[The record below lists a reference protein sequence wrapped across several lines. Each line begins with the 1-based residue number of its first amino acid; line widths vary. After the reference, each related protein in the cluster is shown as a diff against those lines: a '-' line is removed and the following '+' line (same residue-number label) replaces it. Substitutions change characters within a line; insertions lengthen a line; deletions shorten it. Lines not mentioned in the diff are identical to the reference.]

1 MAEARS
7 DKLAETSLQ
16 APCFAYGDSYQQ
28 DMEQFYWESKRCSPA
43 NHGWN
48 RVQLAERLVRE
59 ATGRYLTVDSPAPP
73 TLLDV
78 GCSVG
83 LLAIHFSKL
92 GFRALGIDFDPVA
105 IEAARRLNELDA
117 GKAQFILGD
126 VGAMQALPAVDIA
139 LCFDIF
145 EHLHDDELGALL
157 KSLRGVLSARGVLVF
172 HTYPQWY
179 DYVFSMWAKD
189 QQIRFPWPLKP
200 LSYLPAAA
208 FRKCVVIYA
217 LMIDIALVTLTGR
230 TWRERIKH
238 TSHCNPLTLE
248 RLTDLL
254 QRANY
259 EILQLDSG
267 FITDQFKAGAKR
279 RFLKH
284 QITHRSLFGIAR
296 PRP

>member
-1 MAEARS
+1 VAEARS
-7 DKLAETSLQ
+7 EKPAETSPQ
-16 APCFAYGDSYQQ
+16 STSFAYGDCYQQ
-28 DMEQFYWESKRCSPA
+28 DMEQFYWESKRRSA
-43 NHGWN
+43 ENHAWN

-59 ATGRYLTVDSPAPP
+59 AASGCLATESPAAT

-92 GFRALGIDFDPVA
+92 GYRTIGIDFDPAA
-105 IEAARRLNELDA
+105 IATARKLNELDA
-117 GKAQFILGD
+117 GRAQFILGD
-126 VGAMQALPAVDIA
+126 VGTLQGLPGIDIA

-157 KSLRGVLSARGVLVF
+157 KSLRAVLSGRGVLVF

-179 DYVFSMWAKD
+179 DYIFSMWARE
-189 QQIRFPWPLKP
+189 QQVRFPWPLKP
-200 LSYLPAAA
+200 FSYLPAAA

-217 LMIDIALVTLTGR
+217 LLIDIALVTLTGK

-248 RLTDLL
+248 RLSDIFG
-254 QRANY
+254 RADY
-259 EILQLDSG
+259 EILQLESG
-267 FITDQFKAGAKR
+267 FITDQFKAAAKR

-284 QITHRSLFGIAR
+284 QITHRSLYGIAR

>member
-7 DKLAETSLQ
+7 EKPAEFSPKVTS
-16 APCFAYGDSYQQ
+16 FGYGDSYQQ
-28 DMEQFYWESKRCSPA
+28 DMEQFYWESKRNSPE

-48 RVQLAERLVRE
+48 RVRLAERLVRE
-59 ATGRYLTVDSPAPP
+59 ASGRYLGTANPAAAA
-73 TLLDV
+73 LLDV

-92 GFRALGIDFDPVA
+92 GYRASGVDFDPVA
-105 IEAARRLNELDA
+105 IETARRLNELDA

-126 VGAMQALPAVDIA
+126 VGAMQGPPAVDIA

-157 KSLRGVLSARGVLVF
+157 KALRGVLTERGVLVF

-179 DYVFSMWAKD
+179 DYLFSMWAKD
-189 QQIRFPWPLKP
+189 QRIRFPWPLKP
-200 LSYLPAAA
+200 FSYLPAAA

-217 LMIDIALVTLTGR
+217 LLIDVALVAITGK

-254 QRANY
+254 ERANY
-259 EILQLDSG
+259 QILQLESG
-267 FITDQFKAGAKR
+267 FITDQFRPGAKR

-284 QITHRSLFGIAR
+284 QITHRSLYGIAR
-296 PRP
+296 PRR